1 MRIGNWGST
10 SESNFPSRMTTGR
23 LETQFTSPLPEATS
37 VTVESSMRKAI
48 ILGLAALFFVA
59 SQAPSEAAGRV
70 FRGGR
75 LMSGNR
81 PNIFA
86 RVMEFERRKNE
97 FLFGR

>member
-1 MRIGNWGST
+1 
-10 SESNFPSRMTTGR
+10 
-23 LETQFTSPLPEATS
+23 
-37 VTVESSMRKAI
+37 MRKAI
-48 ILGLAALFFVA
+48 ILGLAALFLAA

-75 LMSGNR
+75 LVNGNR

-97 FLFGR
+97 WLFGR